1 MNQKR
6 KRGLQSGLNEIVARQ
21 TAPVPDKSKE
31 SSDLIAKFR
40 EPSQAESEK
49 SDLLPPP
56 TTSPQPIRQPIS
68 TVAPARD
75 FARVANSI
83 TRDALPGGLFKG
95 TSKKL
100 YDALYLRTRGA
111 IVPLREIKARQSD
124 LMHWAGVSHNTLRAH
139 IRHLEAVRLIEIK
152 WELGDNDGAVYEVRL
167 PEEIVNLEP
176 PSTPL
181 QPPPTTNQKLG
192 SPSNQK
198 LVVGGGGQTIGNV
211 ITSQEPKTS
220 FKTNTIDDE
229 AIALSDFHTALCEAT
244 RKLTGRAPKAADREQ
259 WTELA
264 KLIVGELNEAAG
276 RAGSVSSVPAFLAAH
291 LKRKFSKPGSQKR
304 EGKSPAA
311 PVDVSAPATIPD
323 PDRRLTPAE
332 IAEQSR
338 IIAELLESG
347 YTLEQAEEQFAGSY
361 HPDDWVA
368 IRAATLAPRQEGK

>member
-1 MNQKR
+1 MSQKR
-6 KRGLQSGLNEIVARQ
+6 KRGLQSGLSEIVARQ
-21 TAPVPDKSKE
+21 TAPAPDKSKE

-40 EPSQAESEK
+40 EQSQVENK
-49 SDLLPPP
+49 QPNNPLPPP
-56 TTSPQPIRQPIS
+56 TTSLHPTRDSQTS
-68 TVAPARD
+68 AAPARD

-167 PEEIVNLEP
+167 PEEIANPDP
-176 PSTPL
+176 PSTSL

-192 SPSNQK
+192 GPSNQK
-198 LVVGGGGQTIGNV
+198 LVVGGGGQTLEKNS
-211 ITSQEPKTS
+211 TSQESKTS

-229 AIALSDFHTALCEAT
+229 GAALSDFNSIVCEAT
-244 RKLTGRAPKAADREQ
+244 RKLTGRAPKNADREQ
-259 WTELA
+259 WAELA
-264 KLIVGELNEAAG
+264 RVIVTELNEAAA

-291 LKRKFSKPGSQKR
+291 LKRRFAAKPSAHKR

-311 PVDVSAPATIPD
+311 QVEASAPALNPD
-323 PDRRLTPAE
+323 PDRRLTPDE
-332 IAEQSR
+332 ITERAR
-338 IIAELLESG
+338 IISELLESG
-347 YTLEQAEEQFAGSY
+347 YTMARVDEQFAASA
-361 HPDDWVA
+361 HQEDWAA
-368 IRAATLAPRQEGK
+368 ILKAATARPE